1 MERPR
6 PGTKIDPKDDLGPLY
21 VPTDEVTLVEVP
33 ELRYVT
39 IGGSGE
45 PTASKQFSG
54 SCKALHYLSFALMFT
69 LRERRPDLNYAVM
82 PVEALF
88 WRNGPG
94 DLAPDAD
101 DAWQWTAMVMVP
113 DLLTEPFVK
122 EVIADVVKSNK
133 ARAVERVELTS
144 YTEGAAVQV
153 LHKGPFTDE
162 GQSAG
167 RLQDFMA
174 AAGYRGAG
182 PHHEIYL
189 TDPQRVL
196 PHRMR
201 TILRQPVTR

>member
-1 MERPR
+1 MERPQ
-6 PGTKIDPKDDLGPLY
+6 PGTKIDPKEDLGPLY
-21 VPTDEVTLVEVP
+21 VPTDDVALVKVP

-39 IGGSGE
+39 ISGSGE
-45 PTASKQFSG
+45 PTASKEFSG
-54 SCKALHYLSFALMFT
+54 ACKALHYLSFALMFT

-88 WRNGPG
+88 WQDEQD
-94 DLAPDAD
+94 DLSLDSNE
-101 DAWQWTAMVMVP
+101 AWKWTAMVMVP

-122 EVIADVVKSNK
+122 EVIADVVQSKK
-133 ARAVERVELTS
+133 ARAVERVKLTS
-144 YTEGAAVQV
+144 YTEGAAVQI

-162 GQSAG
+162 GRSAG
-167 RLQDFMA
+167 RLQDFMSA
-174 AAGYRGAG
+174 EGYRGAG

>member
-1 MERPR
+1 MERPQ
-6 PGTKIDPKDDLGPLY
+6 PGTKIDPKEALGPLY
-21 VPTDEVTLVEVP
+21 VPTDEVVLVEVP

-45 PTASKQFSG
+45 PTASKEFSG
-54 SCKALHYLSFALMFT
+54 ACKALHYLSFALMFT

-88 WRNGPG
+88 WQAEPG
-94 DLAPDAD
+94 DVPPDTD
-101 DAWQWTAMVMVP
+101 EAWNWTAMVMVP

-122 EVIADVVKSNK
+122 EVIADVVLSKK
-133 ARAVERVELTS
+133 ARAVERVKLTS

-162 GQSAG
+162 GRSAG
-167 RLQDFMA
+167 RLQEFMSA
-174 AAGYRGAG
+174 GGYRGAG